1 MKRIEGSCHCQ
12 NIRFVLMWPGPE
24 DEIAIRNCDCTFCRK
39 HGGSWTSHRDA
50 RLEVRIERVSSVSKY
65 RFGTETAEFYVCS
78 KCGAVPLVTSDI
90 DSVLYAV
97 VSVTA
102 FDNVDVSTLSRSP
115 TSFDGEDTGTRLDRR
130 KRNWIPHV
138 TVETSAT

>member
-1 MKRIEGSCHCQ
+1 M
-12 NIRFVLMWPGPE
+12 
-24 DEIAIRNCDCTFCRK
+24 
-39 HGGSWTSHRDA
+39 
-50 RLEVRIERVSSVSKY
+50 SKY